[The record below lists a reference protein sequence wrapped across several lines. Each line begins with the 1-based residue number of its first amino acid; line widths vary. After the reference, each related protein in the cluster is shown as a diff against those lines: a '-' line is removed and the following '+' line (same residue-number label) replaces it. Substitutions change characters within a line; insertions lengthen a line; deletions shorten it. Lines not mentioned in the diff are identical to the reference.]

1 MTDWRDYII
10 SGSVSKTIQDAAWQL
25 NFDVEE
31 RWILPLF
38 TTSYSVIREDHNGTN
53 RRIFF
58 GFIPA
63 GSAVHQTAA
72 HNMNVAM
79 VDFGWYLSRQKVQ
92 GAVIKDY
99 LDSDPAL
106 IIEQLL
112 GGANSGNVT
121 GVGEYTLYTNP
132 DWSTT
137 QKTFQWTT
145 ETSKWDAIQEMCT
158 YTGYVFHML
167 WSAEGETPLYAK
179 AYYVK
184 ASELDDGKIDLPAAV
199 TVTNPSDEVISL
211 TYIENQTDMINEVV
225 ARGFNSSSNTYFIAT
240 QQSTPVAAGEECP
253 VTYNYKDLGGG
264 LDTWAKTE
272 AKALSLFT
280 DLYSVPATYKAV
292 FKRRY
297 DLQLY
302 QKITF
307 SGYSGITTDAMR
319 ITAIQYNFG
328 IANETVEIQCSP
340 IDSLTISNPEQVA
353 RSMDTNIITEEGLV
367 AEDRIRRLP
376 VASIATVT
384 DISGNL
390 MEVNFKKESD
400 KTVWVQRI

>member
-10 SGSVSKTIQDAAWQL
+10 SGSVSKTVQDAAWRL
-25 NFDVEE
+25 NFDVEH
-31 RWILPLF
+31 RWDVTLF
-38 TTSYSVIREDHNGTN
+38 TTSYSVIREDHNGTD

-63 GSAVHQTAA
+63 ASFVHQIAA
-72 HNMNVAM
+72 HNMSVTM
-79 VDFGWYLSRQKVQ
+79 VDYGWYLSRQKVQ
-92 GAVIKDY
+92 AAVIKDY
-99 LDSDPAL
+99 LDSDPAE

-112 GGANSGNVT
+112 GAANSGNTT

-132 DWSTT
+132 DWSTVK
-137 QKTFQWTT
+137 KTFQWTT
-145 ETSKWDAIQEMCT
+145 ETTKWDAIQEMCA

-167 WSAEGETPLYAK
+167 WSAEGVTPLYAK

-199 TVTNPSDEVISL
+199 TITNPSDEIISL
-211 TYIENQTDMINEVV
+211 TYIENQMDMINQVV
-225 ARGFNSSSNTYFIAT
+225 VHGYNASQNAYYIHTH
-240 QQSTPVAAGEECP
+240 QSPAVTAGEECP
-253 VTYNYKDLGGG
+253 VAYTYKDLGGG
-264 LDTWAKTE
+264 LDSQAKTQ
-272 AKALSLFT
+272 AKATSLYN
-280 DLYSVPATYKAV
+280 DLYIVPVTYKAV

-319 ITAIQYNFG
+319 ITGICYNFS
-328 IANETVEIQCSP
+328 IKDETVEIQCSP
-340 IDSLTISNPEQVA
+340 IDTLTISNPEQVA
-353 RSMDTNIITEEGLV
+353 RSMDANIITEEGLV

-376 VASIATVT
+376 TVSIATIT
-384 DISGNL
+384 DVSGNL
-390 MEVNFKKESD
+390 VEVNFDKESD
-400 KTVWVQRI
+400 KTVWVRLL